1 MLTVIDCPDIA
12 GANSPIFNIAGAKA
26 TIASVL
32 NRPLIGHYIL
42 PSDLSSALIS
52 SYRWWMMLTLVSKA
66 STHLEW
72 E

>member
-52 SYRWWMMLTLVSKA
+52 SYR
-66 STHLEW
+66 
-72 E
+72 